1 MPRCARRLII
11 DESVVG
17 TYHCSSQCVR
27 RSSFRD
33 ATKGGLD
40 LDHRREWF
48 RKRLESLASLFAV
61 QVTDFAIIDNQFH
74 VILRNRPDL
83 SATLTALEVA
93 RRWQRLSRASLDLR
107 PVAEENVLKKLSA
120 KRKWVADRKRRLS
133 SISWFML
140 MLKEPIARAANA
152 EDGVRGHFF
161 GARFE
166 SLKLADDEQVLVTS
180 LHVNSLAVRLGLAE
194 SVASERFTAAQAF
207 LTGTGD
213 WLADTSEANPVAPST
228 SIDIIGAELPR
239 VADCLVEQ
247 RDHSSSD
254 ESIQSSGTP
263 RLGSEDRTESK
274 NDENCRSRREAS
286 KVTDGATNKAK
297 MFHRLPLEV
306 YCDWLATNSRRDN
319 AAVEVVERFE
329 QFGSGIGGVSHER
342 IGSTCDV
349 GVAVVK
355 CDANRQSLIALNRPV
370 LQVPEEL
377 PRAWGRFG
385 LDGKLWSLAVPLIA
399 RRFHRFAYVA
409 DAMRRDS
416 QRWAVES

>member
-1 MPRCARRLII
+1 LII
-11 DESVVG
+11 DESAVG

-27 RSSFRD
+27 RTSFRD

-107 PVAEENVLKKLSA
+107 PVAEEKVLKKLSA
-120 KRKWVADRKRRLS
+120 KRKWVSDRKRRLS

-180 LHVNSLAVRLGLAE
+180 LHVNSLAVRLGLEE
-194 SVASERFTAAQAF
+194 SVASERFTAAQAC

-213 WLADTSEANPVAPST
+213 WLADTSEANPATPSK
-228 SIDIIGAELPR
+228 SSEIIRSELSR
-239 VADCLVEQ
+239 EADCVVDQ
-247 RDHSSSD
+247 QDHPPSD
-254 ESIQSSGTP
+254 ESIKSSGAP
-263 RLGSEDRTESK
+263 RLGSEDRTEST
-274 NDENCRSRREAS
+274 NIASYRSRQEAS
-286 KVTDGATNKAK
+286 TATVEATNTAK
-297 MFHRLPLEV
+297 LFHRLPLEV
-306 YCDWLATNSRRDN
+306 YCDWLAANSRRDS
-319 AAVEVVERFE
+319 AAIKVVERVE
-329 QFGSGIGGVSHER
+329 HLGSGIGGVSHER
-342 IGSTCDV
+342 IESTCDA
-349 GVAVVK
+349 GAAVVK
-355 CDANRQSLIALNRPV
+355 CDANLWRPMAMHRPA

-377 PRAWGRFG
+377 PRAWDRFG
-385 LDGKLWSLAVPLIA
+385 LDGKRWSLAVPLIA
-399 RRFHRFAYVA
+399 RRFRRFTFVA
-409 DAMRRDS
+409 EAMRHDS
-416 QRWAVES
+416 QRWAVKG